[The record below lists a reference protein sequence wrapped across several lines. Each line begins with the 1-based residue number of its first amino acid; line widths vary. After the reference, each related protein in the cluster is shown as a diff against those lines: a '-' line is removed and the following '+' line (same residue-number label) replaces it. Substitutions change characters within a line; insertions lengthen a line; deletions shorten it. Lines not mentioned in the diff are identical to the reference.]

1 MNCNEISKNCMF
13 NKLRQVSRHVTSIY
27 VKSLKS
33 VGVTPIQYSMMTA
46 IKVLKSANI
55 NVLSDAIKMDRTT
68 LNRNLKPLIRD
79 GIVNIGCFE
88 DRREK
93 LVSLTKKGE
102 EIYEKGYDKWKEAQ
116 NELENEIGRENW
128 DSMNTL
134 LDDIVKKI

>member
-1 MNCNEISKNCMF
+1 MF

-33 VGVTPIQYSMMTA
+33 VGVTPIQYSMMKA